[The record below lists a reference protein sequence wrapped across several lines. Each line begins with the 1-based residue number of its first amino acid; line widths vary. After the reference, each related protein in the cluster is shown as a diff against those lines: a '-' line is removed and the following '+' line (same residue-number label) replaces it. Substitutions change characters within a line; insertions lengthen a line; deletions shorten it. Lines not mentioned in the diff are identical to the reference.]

1 MLPTGLV
8 TDPGY
13 LDHDTGPS
21 HPESARRLEA
31 IGRRLGGASFKDHLL
46 HLAAPLV
53 DRTWLETVHSP
64 EHIRRIEAAAPEVG
78 HVYLDPDTPMS
89 PGSYRAALQAVGGT
103 LAAIDAVMDGR
114 VANAFCACRPPGHHA
129 EPSRAMGFC
138 LFNNVAVGA
147 RYVQRRH
154 GVSRVLILDWDVH
167 HGNGTQAAF
176 YDDPTVLYV
185 SLHQFP
191 WYPGTGDR
199 DEVGRGAGEG
209 ATLNVPL
216 PAGLGDVEYLTAFD
230 RTIEP
235 VVRHFSPEFML
246 ISAGFDAHR
255 DDPLAGMEVTESGY
269 AAMTT
274 KALQW
279 AAASARGRVVSCLEG
294 GYDLDALGR
303 SVETHVRTLAEFA
316 TEASCADTR
325 SARRTTKENR

>member
-1 MLPTGLV
+1 SPRYSSAMLPTGLV
-8 TDPGY
+8 SDPGY
-13 LDHDTGPS
+13 LNHDTGPS

-31 IGRRLGGASFKDHLL
+31 ISRRLDAGPLGTSLL
-46 HLAAPLV
+46 RLPAPLV
-53 DRTWLETVHSP
+53 DRAWLETVHTP
-64 EHIRRIEAAAPEVG
+64 RHIERIEAAAPDVG
-78 HVYLDPDTPMS
+78 YAYLDSDTPMS

-114 VANAFCACRPPGHHA
+114 AANAFCACRPPGHHA

-147 RYVQRRH
+147 RYIQQRH
-154 GVSRVLILDWDVH
+154 GLSRVLILDWDVH

-209 ATLNVPL
+209 LTLNIPMA
-216 PAGLGDVEYLTAFD
+216 AGRGDDEYLTAFD
-230 RTIEP
+230 RTIHP
-235 VVRHFSPEFML
+235 LVRAFAPEFIV

-255 DDPLAGMEVTESGY
+255 DDPLAGMELTEAGF
-269 AAMTT
+269 AAMTARV
-274 KALQW
+274 KDW
-279 AAASARGRVVSCLEG
+279 AAVSSRGRIVSCLEG
-294 GYDLDALGR
+294 GYNLDALGR
-303 SVETHVRTLAEFA
+303 SVESHLGALAGP
-316 TEASCADTR
+316 
-325 SARRTTKENR
+325 TT